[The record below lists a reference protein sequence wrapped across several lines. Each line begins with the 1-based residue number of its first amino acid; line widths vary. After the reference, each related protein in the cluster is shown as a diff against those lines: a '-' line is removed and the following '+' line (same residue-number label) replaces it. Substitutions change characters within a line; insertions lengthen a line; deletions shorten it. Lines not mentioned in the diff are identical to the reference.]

1 MFGAWDEERDNL
13 KNILFIF
20 NVYNQ
25 ICLDV
30 IAIQPKHA
38 RTLGMGKMIL
48 FRELVLSV
56 QFTITIC
63 LFDSFV
69 LIRSLRQIMSFGV
82 CRPPPARRPWA

>member
-69 LIRSLRQIMSFGV
+69 TSFGV
-82 CRPPPARRPWA
+82 SAPPPPPRETAVSII